1 MAFHNHIISHEMVF
15 QEPNF
20 AEQPLSLSASDN
32 DDAGV
37 GAGAGAPTWLNNSVF
52 RQHNLLH
59 LLSESEPQ
67 NDDVLAG
74 KRGGDCG
81 DRRSDRRREGGFGDE
96 EEDDDE
102 EVEDGESEGLRYKAD
117 ILRHPLYEQLLSA
130 HVSCLR
136 IATPVDQ
143 LPRIDEQL
151 SQSQIVV
158 SKYSELGTGGGIQVV
173 DEKELDQFMVCFL
186 ILKILFP
193 FCFQV
198 SVCWC

>member
-1 MAFHNHIISHEMVF
+1 MAFHHHIIPNDMAF

-20 AEQPLSLSASDN
+20 SDQPLSLSAGDE
-32 DDAGV
+32 DEAGI
-37 GAGAGAPTWLNNSVF
+37 GSGDGAPTWLNNSVF
-52 RQHNLLH
+52 RQQNLLH

-67 NDDVLAG
+67 SDDVLAA
-74 KRGGDCG
+74 KSSGDCG
-81 DRRSDRRREGGFGDE
+81 DRTSDRSRGGGYGDE

-102 EVEDGESEGLRYKAD
+102 EEVEDEESEGLRYKSD

-151 SQSQIVV
+151 SQSQRVV

-173 DEKELDQFMVCFL
+173 DEKDLDQFMVC
-186 ILKILFP
+186 
-193 FCFQV
+193 
-198 SVCWC
+198 